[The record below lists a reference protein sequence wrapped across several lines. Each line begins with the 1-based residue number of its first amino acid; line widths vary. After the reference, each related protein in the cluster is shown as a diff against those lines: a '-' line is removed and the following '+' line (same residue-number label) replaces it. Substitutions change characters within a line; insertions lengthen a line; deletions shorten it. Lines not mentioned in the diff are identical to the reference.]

1 MMRKAGIP
9 KLLYFY
15 PFIISVTLCIGH
27 SHAIPETWTQP
38 INGLRL
44 SLHSPT
50 QNYKDPNAFQ
60 LSVLFEN
67 VGKEKII
74 IILPQSIRQN
84 YEAKGRGTAKY
95 IPFPGPRISPWKDAF
110 TLLPGRRDE
119 IKLVGMRDGDGIWK
133 LEPGTYDFSA
143 RYIVPQDFVAAYI
156 RDFPDSK
163 ARLWTGSIETT
174 KWTIEFHP

>member
-1 MMRKAGIP
+1 MRKAGIP

-44 SLHSPT
+44 SLYSPT

-74 IILPQSIRQN
+74 ILPQSIRQN
-84 YEAKGRGTAKY
+84 YEARGRGTAKY

-110 TLLPGRRDE
+110 TLLPSRRDE
-119 IKLVGMRDGDGIWK
+119 IKLIGIRDGDGIWK
-133 LEPGTYDFSA
+133 LEHGTYDLFIQ
-143 RYIVPQDFVAAYI
+143 YIVPHDWTEAYA
-156 RDFPDSK
+156 RNFPDSK
-163 ARLWTGSIETT
+163 ARPWTGRIESL
-174 KWTIEFHP
+174 KFEVIFQP